1 MIEVQVPKDVSTYE
15 SPLIGPLTARQAVC
29 VAAAAAVEYIYYL
42 VISTLERKVLIPMKN
57 DRLNEYREEMNEM
70 LIDKM
75 SKARNNI
82 IHEKYFIATVEAD
95 DITSAKNTFS
105 RLDDEIERGFQRVAG
120 EKANA
125 APLTLVERL
134 STLYDIYNMDSN
146 VPFYRRTKMKSDK
159 VMESFNMRHIQKMG
173 LTSKDVIGPTALT
186 FERDY
191 MIIGETYARAM
202 MITDLPT
209 GKREI
214 EIRSLN
220 VDMETDENGKVT
232 KINKVTETGRTSLQ
246 KSAIAYLSST
256 SPVKIF
262 STPSISAKR
271 FRRLTPIIA
280 RSWCALRLWSS
291 FSIRSRSS

>member
-1 MIEVQVPKDVSTYE
+1 MGVYENGIIQVDENSYSKAYVIPDMNFLIEDTEKQKETFGNFMELLGSFGPEVHIQQVIFNKTIKHAE
-15 SPLIGPLTARQAVC
+15 
-29 VAAAAAVEYIYYL
+29 
-42 VISTLERKVLIPMKN
+42 LERKVLIPMKN

-146 VPFYRRTKMKSDK
+146 VPLYRRTK
-159 VMESFNMRHIQKMG
+159 
-173 LTSKDVIGPTALT
+173 VI
-186 FERDY
+186 R
-191 MIIGETYARAM
+191 
-202 MITDLPT
+202 
-209 GKREI
+209 
-214 EIRSLN
+214 
-220 VDMETDENGKVT
+220 
-232 KINKVTETGRTSLQ
+232 
-246 KSAIAYLSST
+246 
-256 SPVKIF
+256 
-262 STPSISAKR
+262 
-271 FRRLTPIIA
+271 
-280 RSWCALRLWSS
+280 
-291 FSIRSRSS
+291 

>member
-1 MIEVQVPKDVSTYE
+1 MELLGSFGPEVHIQQVIFNKTIKHAE
-15 SPLIGPLTARQAVC
+15 
-29 VAAAAAVEYIYYL
+29 
-42 VISTLERKVLIPMKN
+42 LERKVLIPMKN

-209 GKREI
+209 
-214 EIRSLN
+214 
-220 VDMETDENGKVT
+220 
-232 KINKVTETGRTSLQ
+232 
-246 KSAIAYLSST
+246 
-256 SPVKIF
+256 F
-262 STPSISAKR
+262 
-271 FRRLTPIIA
+271 
-280 RSWCALRLWSS
+280 LRGDA
-291 FSIRSRSS
+291 